1 MIQKRE
7 LLHIWKE
14 LDINQNKYTM
24 DKEDY
29 VSLKVAKLLKE
40 KGFDEYCEAYYHL
53 CCDDATEEECFEKSS
68 DKDFKNSNNKF
79 RVGSPTLY
87 EAQKWLRSV
96 KGLHAEV
103 IYMSEDY
110 WLYEIL
116 TIPNHNLIGLSD
128 RKNVKYNSYEEAL
141 SAGVFEAL
149 NLI

>member
-68 DKDFKNSNNKF
+68 DKDFKNCNNKF

-87 EAQKWLRSV
+87 EAQKWLRKTYNIDVLPIIRQESL
-96 KGLHAEV
+96 KKDYCCYIYKDAKV
-103 IYMSEDY
+103 ISCKVAYGED
-110 WLYEIL
+110 LYECI
-116 TIPNHNLIGLSD
+116 NDSLI
-128 RKNVKYNSYEEAL
+128 EAL
-141 SAGVFEAL
+141 KY
-149 NLI
+149 I

>member
-40 KGFDEYCEAYYHL
+40 KGFDEYCEAHYHL

-68 DKDFKNSNNKF
+68 DKEFKNSNNKF

-87 EAQKWLRSV
+87 EAQ
-96 KGLHAEV
+96 
-103 IYMSEDY
+103 IYHG
-110 WLYEIL
+110 
-116 TIPNHNLIGLSD
+116 TKIGDKSTFND
-128 RKNVKYNSYEEAL
+128 
-141 SAGVFEAL
+141 
-149 NLI
+149 

>member
-87 EAQKWLRSV
+87 EAQKWLRDKHMIHVNS
-96 KGLHAEV
+96 
-103 IYMSEDY
+103 DY
-110 WLYEIL
+110 DNSSRDWFYSIL
-116 TIPNHNLIGLSD
+116 GIDRTGNLDIFS
-128 RKNVKYNSYEEAL
+128 RNQYNSYEKALDNGILEAL
-141 SAGVFEAL
+141 KY
-149 NLI
+149 I